1 MFVDGV
7 SVDSFTGKGDIIFDQ
22 TVFYAESGG
31 QVSDSGFIVND
42 DFKTEVLSVSKIA
55 GGQHLHK
62 VNTDEEISL
71 HQTFVLSVEARKRHF
86 ILKNHSAVHLLQ
98 AALRTVLG
106 DHVLQAGSYVDAHY
120 FRFDFSHFEKVSDK
134 DMKTVE
140 TMLNE
145 WVAMALCVKTEVLS
159 IDEAKETGAMA
170 LFSENY
176 GETVRVVSM
185 GDVSKELCGGTH
197 VKNTAEIGLIKLQSE
212 ESVGSGVRRIQGL
225 VSLDAIAYL
234 EKYKNEEEE
243 IRKELKLAHQKTVLE
258 GVQDLVSSLNS
269 LKEENTKYKIESMNV
284 KASQLSIEYQN
295 INEDLKYI
303 WFEEDDLDMD
313 LAKVLVETMREKID
327 VVVCAIKREHNLNFV
342 VGCSPEAIKSGFKAG
357 DLAKIAAIST
367 GGNGG
372 GRPNFAQSGGKNVDD
387 LPQAQK
393 ELASKVGLTF

>member
-1 MFVDGV
+1 
-7 SVDSFTGKGDIIFDQ
+7 
-22 TVFYAESGG
+22 
-31 QVSDSGFIVND
+31 
-42 DFKTEVLSVSKIA
+42 
-55 GGQHLHK
+55 
-62 VNTDEEISL
+62 
-71 HQTFVLSVEARKRHF
+71 
-86 ILKNHSAVHLLQ
+86 
-98 AALRTVLG
+98 
-106 DHVLQAGSYVDAHY
+106 
-120 FRFDFSHFEKVSDK
+120 
-134 DMKTVE
+134 MKTVE

-284 KASQLSIEYQN
+284 KASQLSIEYEN

-313 LAKVLVETMREKID
+313 LAKVLVETMRKKID

-342 VGCSPEAIKSGFKAG
+342 VGCSSEAIKSGFKAG
-357 DLAKIAAIST
+357 DLAKIAAIT
-367 GGNGG
+367 T
-372 GRPNFAQSGGKNVDD
+372 FISG
-387 LPQAQK
+387 
-393 ELASKVGLTF
+393 SKRVGI